1 MPSRSDKL
9 NNGNRWPWVL
19 AAGFWGAYAACL
31 YLWVQP
37 ELLYTAFGR
46 LLPYP
51 DFELTVNFAFQSLHH
66 PGGVAE
72 TLCGLLSQGLAVP
85 WMAAAVITAV
95 AFIVSAGMGQ
105 LLGAAS
111 QSARAI
117 GEYVPALMI
126 LMAYARFS
134 HPMTSCLSLA
144 MSVWAAALVG
154 RMRFRRA
161 GPDWAQFALGAVAV
175 YWIAGGGVWVF
186 GLLLAMDSV
195 RHKAIVTG
203 LMRLGLTAGIAMGLG
218 MGLGDWPAAKAL
230 LYPMPFGPGWGL
242 NFRNVPLSAI
252 QILWLWPIVMG
263 LMDLL
268 ADIAISRNNKSILT
282 HSTPVLQSWKR
293 ALVPGLLLGAAV
305 PLSVLASYDPVS
317 ARQLRIIHQG
327 RQQRWAELLDC
338 AGDLPPNAYNLYLNH
353 EIDRAL
359 AHTDQMG
366 ERLFAYPQSPQGL
379 LLSAPAAAGDPE
391 PTYNIDLLI
400 ELGCVNLAEHAAME
414 LLEVKGNLPFVLEWL
429 AKIYLVKRSPETAVV
444 FLNRLAKIPAHRGRA
459 RQLLEQLDSDPEMKN
474 DSEILRLRACNPQKD
489 LVAFDLGPE
498 QLFDYLLDRNPSNRM
513 AWDYRMAVYLLTQQ
527 VDKVAAHLRELE
539 AFGVTSLPRHYA
551 EALAIYRARGGQ
563 PVGLG
568 KVELPRQI
576 EERAKRFL
584 AAYTPLKGDLE
595 LAMKTLAKD
604 YGDSYFYY
612 YTFGVSGVKE

>member
-31 YLWVQP
+31 ILWVQP

-51 DFELTVNFAFQSLHH
+51 DFELTVNFAFQSLNH

-144 MSVWAAALVG
+144 ISLWAVALV
-154 RMRFRRA
+154 RRLRFRRA
-161 GPDWAQFALGAVAV
+161 GLDWALGVGVRPVAGDGQRAAQGDCHRPDAA
-175 YWIAGGGVWVF
+175 WIDGR
-186 GLLLAMDSV
+186 DCD
-195 RHKAIVTG
+195 
-203 LMRLGLTAGIAMGLG
+203 GLG

-242 NFRNVPLSAI
+242 NFRNVPLIAI
-252 QILWLWPIVMG
+252 QIVWLWPIVMG

-268 ADIAISRNNKSILT
+268 ADIAISRNNKSKLT
-282 HSTPVLQSWKR
+282 HSAPVLQSWKR

-317 ARQLRIIHQG
+317 ARQLRIIYLGH
-327 RQQRWAELLDC
+327 QQRWTKLLDC

-366 ERLFAYPQSPQGL
+366 ERLFAYPQSP
-379 LLSAPAAAGDPE
+379 LLSVFG
-391 PTYNIDLLI
+391 
-400 ELGCVNLAEHAAME
+400 G
-414 LLEVKGNLPFVLEWL
+414 
-429 AKIYLVKRSPETAVV
+429 KITT
-444 FLNRLAKIPAHRGRA
+444 
-459 RQLLEQLDSDPEMKN
+459 
-474 DSEILRLRACNPQKD
+474 
-489 LVAFDLGPE
+489 
-498 QLFDYLLDRNPSNRM
+498 
-513 AWDYRMAVYLLTQQ
+513 WDA
-527 VDKVAAHLRELE
+527 
-539 AFGVTSLPRHYA
+539 
-551 EALAIYRARGGQ
+551 
-563 PVGLG
+563 
-568 KVELPRQI
+568 
-576 EERAKRFL
+576 
-584 AAYTPLKGDLE
+584 
-595 LAMKTLAKD
+595 
-604 YGDSYFYY
+604 
-612 YTFGVSGVKE
+612 